1 MFIMSFINY
10 QDKIT
15 SRFSGAPTA
24 AIEEQKTQEVE
35 IKSSGQA
42 AAIDTKKNEEGPAQV
57 AAAIESE

>member
-1 MFIMSFINY
+1 MFIMSFLNY

-35 IKSSGQA
+35 IKSSSQDA
-42 AAIDTKKNEEGPAQV
+42 TSESKKNEGEPAQV
-57 AAAIESE
+57 ATATD